1 MIVWV
6 LMRFLLVFWGQHFSE
21 DYDFYE
27 LRHYAE
33 FWSSS
38 TLVIYLTIRDE
49 VGFGGTGVQNAR
61 AVRCIND
68 IATEPPPKVL
78 GTCTQAIED
87 SVGLFGGTYY
97 ICKSNSWVNATEIEY
112 DTYRHECS
120 LFGQIIHGNVK
131 TDYIYFCDGEKWM
144 PEQSSPPAGLWNLS
158 DTEARQ

>member
-1 MIVWV
+1 M
-6 LMRFLLVFWGQHFSE
+6 
-21 DYDFYE
+21 
-27 LRHYAE
+27 
-33 FWSSS
+33 
-38 TLVIYLTIRDE
+38 IYLTIRDE

-112 DTYRHECS
+112 AGCCSPSDNRETDPYPAHCRSFRHFQRVIRRRNIS
-120 LFGQIIHGNVK
+120 
-131 TDYIYFCDGEKWM
+131 DEK
-144 PEQSSPPAGLWNLS
+144 
-158 DTEARQ
+158 